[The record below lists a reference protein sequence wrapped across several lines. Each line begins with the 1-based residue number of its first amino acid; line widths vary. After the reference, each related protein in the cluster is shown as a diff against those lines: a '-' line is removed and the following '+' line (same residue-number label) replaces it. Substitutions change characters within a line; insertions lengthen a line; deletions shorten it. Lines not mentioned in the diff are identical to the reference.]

1 MANEAEGQIK
11 KPKSVGARSVRLP
24 ETTEVLEEAAQLGLL
39 VAEYLF
45 SDDEAAK
52 SELEF
57 AISTTATTLKTRL
70 QAWHNARN
78 G

>member
-45 SDDEAAK
+45 SDDGPDK
-52 SELEF
+52 TELEF
-57 AISTTATTLKTRL
+57 AISTTATTLKEKL
-70 QAWHNARN
+70 KSWHTARN